1 MLNKISKLRVWK
13 GSKKKKKTVM
23 WNIYSCFLCGC
34 LRWPNC
40 LIEDGDAIPDKLFLL
55 AQHVFSLQWSQGQLH
70 LLKST
75 VIF

>member
-1 MLNKISKLRVWK
+1 
-13 GSKKKKKTVM
+13 M

-34 LRWPNC
+34 WRWPNC
-40 LIEDGDAIPDKLFLL
+40 LIEDGDAIPDKLFIL